1 LGDTLAAEVGYVS
14 LVAGLAPDR
23 GGVMADQG
31 ITLGGASQS
40 DGLDEAIFEDLRAN
54 FRGEADPRST

>member
-1 LGDTLAAEVGYVS
+1 
-14 LVAGLAPDR
+14 
-23 GGVMADQG
+23 MADQG

>member
-1 LGDTLAAEVGYVS
+1 
-14 LVAGLAPDR
+14 
-23 GGVMADQG
+23 MADQG

-54 FRGEADPRST
+54 FRGELLRSRDDG